1 MVVNMVKYEK
11 PCVICGTKI
20 ITNCISK
27 KYCSSN
33 CTKVA
38 IRRRYNP
45 KPKLCATCGK
55 ELLDRRQQWC
65 LDCLLMDYHKTHSYI
80 AYHRLENR
88 GFDKSSILQEL
99 KNRGIE

>member
-1 MVVNMVKYEK
+1 MIRYEK
-11 PCVICGTKI
+11 PCVICNAKI

-33 CTKVA
+33 CAKA
-38 IRRRYNP
+38 AARRRYNP
-45 KPKLCATCGK
+45 DSKLCATCGK
-55 ELLDRRQQWC
+55 ELQDRRQQWC
-65 LDCLLMDYHKTHSYI
+65 LDCLLKDYHKTHSHI

-88 GFDKSSILQEL
+88 GFDKASILQEL